1 MSTRIRRTT
10 AVLALALAVGLGT
23 HAAGG
28 QRIYWIDSAFP
39 DSKIQRANLDGT
51 DVEDLVTTGLTF
63 PASIVIDRAAGKM
76 YWIDRILH
84 NPDKIQRANLDGSNV
99 EDVVAVAE
107 PNELRA

>member
-10 AVLALALAVGLGT
+10 AVLALAVGLGT